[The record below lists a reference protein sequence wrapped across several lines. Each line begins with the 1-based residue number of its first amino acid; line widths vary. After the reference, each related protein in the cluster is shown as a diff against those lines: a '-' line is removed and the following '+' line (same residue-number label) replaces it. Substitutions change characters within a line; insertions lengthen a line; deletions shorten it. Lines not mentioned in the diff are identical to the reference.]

1 MFRLNDLILLLV
13 IFSSML
19 TGILFPE
26 PASVFQ
32 PYPLYLM
39 MFLLFLSFLPIELK
53 DVWRL
58 VKNNGKTVVWL
69 ACFKMILLPVLVY
82 FLFLYIAPSYAIG
95 ALLLT
100 GVSTGVVAPFISS
113 LVGGNGPLVLVMV
126 VVTSFAVPFT
136 LPMLVKVLL
145 EQEMTISLLQ
155 MMRMLLLV
163 VVVPVIIVE
172 TLKRLWPKL
181 IEGLMKH
188 RYPISLA
195 IFASI
200 NLAVFSKYSAFFYKH
215 PAIIIQA
222 TLAAFALGAIY
233 LAAGLLFLFKSPVQN
248 QLAAVITI
256 GNVNNVLIL
265 VFAAEFFGPLEP
277 TLAAL
282 YMIPF
287 FGLILPM
294 RIYRRIRGIDAA
306 TSNGKKS

>member
-26 PASVFQ
+26 PASIFQ

-39 MFLLFLSFLPIELK
+39 MFLLFLSFLPIELN
-53 DVWRL
+53 DIWQLIR
-58 VKNNGKTVVWL
+58 NNGPTVIWL
-69 ACFKMILLPVLVY
+69 ACFKMILLPIMVY
-82 FLFLYIAPSYAIG
+82 FLFLYTAPTYAIG

-100 GVSTGVVAPFISS
+100 GVSTGVVAPFISG
-113 LVGGNGPLVLVMV
+113 LVGANGPLVLVMV
-126 VVTSFAVPFT
+126 VITSFAVPFT
-136 LPMLVKVLL
+136 LPMLVKILL
-145 EQEMTISLLQ
+145 EKEMTISLLH

-163 VVVPVIIVE
+163 VIVPVIIGE
-172 TLKRLWPKL
+172 TLKRLRPKL
-181 IEGLMKH
+181 TESIMKH

-195 IFASI
+195 IFATI
-200 NLAVFSKYSAFFYKH
+200 NLAVFSKYSLFFHKN
-215 PAIIIQA
+215 PAIIVQA
-222 TLAAFALGAIY
+222 ILATFALGGIY
-233 LAAGLLFLFKSPVQN
+233 LVVGLAGLFKSTVEN

-277 TLAAL
+277 TLAAI

-294 RIYRRIRGIDAA
+294 RIYKRVRKGELK
-306 TSNGKKS
+306 G

>member
-1 MFRLNDLILLLV
+1 MFRLKDLILLLV

-39 MFLLFLSFLPIELK
+39 MFLLFISFLPIELN
-53 DVWRL
+53 DIWQL
-58 VKNNGKTVVWL
+58 IYNNGPTVIWL
-69 ACFKMILLPVLVY
+69 AGFKMILLPIMVY
-82 FLFLYIAPSYAIG
+82 FLFLYVAPAYAIG

-100 GVSTGVVAPFISS
+100 GVSTGVVAPFISG
-113 LVGGNGPLVLVMV
+113 LVGANGPLVLVMV
-126 VVTSFAVPFT
+126 VITSFAVPFT

-145 EQEMTISLLQ
+145 EQEMTIPLLH

-163 VVVPVIIVE
+163 VIVPVIIGE
-172 TLKRLWPKL
+172 TLKRLRPKL
-181 IEGLMKH
+181 VGSIMKH
-188 RYPISLA
+188 RYPLSLTV
-195 IFASI
+195 FAFI
-200 NLAVFSKYSAFFYKH
+200 NLAVFSKYSTFFHKN
-215 PAIIIQA
+215 PAIILQA
-222 TLAAFALGAIY
+222 TLGAFALGGIY
-233 LAAGLLFLFKSPVQN
+233 LLAGLAGLFKSTVKN

-277 TLAAL
+277 TLAAI

-294 RIYRRIRGIDAA
+294 RIYKGVRKGRLKG
-306 TSNGKKS
+306 